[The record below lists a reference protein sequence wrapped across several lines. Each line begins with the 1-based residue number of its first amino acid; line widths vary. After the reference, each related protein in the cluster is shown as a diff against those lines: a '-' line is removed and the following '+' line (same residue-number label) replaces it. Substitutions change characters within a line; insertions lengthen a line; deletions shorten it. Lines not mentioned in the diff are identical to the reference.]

1 MILAL
6 KRLLAYWLD
15 FVILAICLTTPQ
27 WIIYVI
33 TSGFPF
39 SKFNTGIEIG
49 LWVIFT
55 ISIPVWIY
63 FILFEHLK
71 QQTIGKRIL
80 KLVVTN
86 EEGCNIS
93 IKQAFIRTFIRLLP
107 WELTHI
113 IILIPEPWWS
123 IKEPKNSFLLYIPNF
138 IMLLFIVILMS
149 NKGVKG
155 LHDYITNT
163 RVTINTSETL

>member
-6 KRLLAYWLD
+6 KRLFAYWLD
-15 FVILAICLTTPQ
+15 FVILAVCLTTPQ
-27 WIIYVI
+27 WIIYDL

-39 SKFNTGIEIG
+39 SKSNTGIEIE

-55 ISIPVWIY
+55 ISIPVWSY
-63 FILFEHLK
+63 FILCELTK

-86 EEGCNIS
+86 EAGSKIN
-93 IKQAFIRTFIRLLP
+93 IKQAFIRTFLRLLP
-107 WELTHI
+107 WEITHI
-113 IILIPEPWWS
+113 IILIPEPWWNM
-123 IKEPKNSFLLYIPNF
+123 KEPKYSFFLYIPNL
-138 IMLLFIVILMS
+138 IMLLYIVVLIK

-155 LHDYITNT
+155 LHDYISNT
-163 RVTINTSETL
+163 RVIIK

>member
-6 KRLLAYWLD
+6 KRLFAYWLD
-15 FVILAICLTTPQ
+15 FLILAVCLTTPQ
-27 WIIYVI
+27 WIIYI
-33 TSGFPF
+33 LTSGFPF
-39 SKFNTGIEIG
+39 SRLNTGIEIE

-55 ISIPVWIY
+55 ISIPVWSY
-63 FILFEHLK
+63 FILCELLK

-80 KLVVTN
+80 KLVVSN
-86 EEGCNIS
+86 EEGCKIS
-93 IKQAFIRTFIRLLP
+93 IKQAFTRTFIRLLP

-123 IKEPKNSFLLYIPNF
+123 VEELKNSFLIYIPNF
-138 IMLLFIVILMS
+138 IMLLYIVILMG

-155 LHDYITNT
+155 FHDYISNT
-163 RVTINTSETL
+163 RVTMK